1 LPLRGHTVPDPA
13 IRRICLYLRQLEHLR
28 AEGHEK
34 VSSRQLAEALHLS
47 AAQVR
52 KDLGYFGQFGRP
64 GMGYEV
70 TALIDQIRR
79 ILGTDRMTNV
89 VVVGAGDLGRAL
101 LRYRGFQKKGFRV
114 VAAFDVDQRKV
125 GQKVGSVSVEHMDRL
140 EAVIDEHKV
149 RLAVLAVPVEAAQ
162 QVTDRLRAA
171 GVKGILNFAP
181 TILQTPP
188 GLAVGPVD
196 LAAYLEQL
204 SFQVHSAESI
214 GD

>member
-1 LPLRGHTVPDPA
+1 LRGHTVPDPA

-28 AEGHEK
+28 RQGQEK

-70 TALIDQIRR
+70 TALIDQIRQ
-79 ILGTDRMTNV
+79 ILGTDRTTNV

-101 LRYRGFQKKGFRV
+101 LRYRGFQQKGFSV

-125 GQKVGSVSVEHMDRL
+125 GQKVGAVRVEHMDRL
-140 EAVIDEHKV
+140 EAVITEHNV

-162 QVTDRLRAA
+162 QVTDRLCAA
-171 GVKGILNFAP
+171 GVRGILNFAP
-181 TILQTPP
+181 TVLQTPP